1 MIRNSGRGSNLC
13 EEVGREGAVDVT
25 VVEDRERMRGVG
37 EESAVLVSN

>member
-1 MIRNSGRGSNLC
+1 MLC

-37 EESAVLVSN
+37 EESGVLVSNEF